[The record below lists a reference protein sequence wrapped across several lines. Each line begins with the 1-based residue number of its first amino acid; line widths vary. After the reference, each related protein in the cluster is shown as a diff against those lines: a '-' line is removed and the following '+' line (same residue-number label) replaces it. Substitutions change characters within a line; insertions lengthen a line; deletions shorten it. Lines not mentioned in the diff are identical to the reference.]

1 MSSEIAFFDL
11 QENSPGSLCS
21 RLSDDAANIQ
31 EATGTR
37 ISMYLQAF
45 ATLLVSIGISFYYN
59 WKMAL
64 VSIGL
69 IPFIVASSAI
79 SGDIFMQQAVKNSK
93 ASAMASKLA
102 IEVMNAIRTVVS
114 LNKEKYFTNK
124 FLGDLLEN
132 FE

>member
-1 MSSEIAFFDL
+1 MSS
-11 QENSPGSLCS
+11 S
-21 RLSDDAANIQ
+21 
-31 EATGTR
+31 GTR
-37 ISMYLQAF
+37 ISMYVQAF

-64 VSIGL
+64 VAIAL
-69 IPFIVASSAI
+69 IPFIVISSAI
-79 SGDIFMQQAVKNSK
+79 SGDIFMKQAVKNSK

-114 LNKEKYFTNK
+114 LNKEKYFSKK
-124 FLGDLLEN
+124 FLGDLMEN